1 MKFVGAVVEK
11 LSPLLDKKEIKK
23 MSNCIKN
30 CRLCRNIVISTA
42 VTVVT
47 VDGTD
52 TLGIDIPAG
61 LYRDNCRYC
70 IIVAQTIPATA
81 TIAMPVAI
89 SIGGDT
95 TTVYPIVNCDCSQVT
110 ACAIRTR
117 TKYALCLS
125 TSATSAVFKT
135 LRKLPCYPQETL
147 AVIPAPTTDG
157 GAVAPAVFSARST
170 TSTTPKTT
178 TKPAVKEV

>member
-1 MKFVGAVVEK
+1 
-11 LSPLLDKKEIKK
+11 

-52 TLGIDIPAG
+52 TLVIDIPTG
-61 LYRDNCRYC
+61 FYPDCRRVC
-70 IIVAQTIPATA
+70 LVVAQTIPTTA

-95 TTVYPIVNCDCSQVT
+95 TTVYPVVNCDCSQVT

-117 TKYALCLS
+117 TKYGLCIS
-125 TSATSAVFKT
+125 TTATSAVFKSLKPLT
-135 LRKLPCYPQETL
+135 CYPTETL
-147 AVIPAPTTDG
+147 AVIPAPATT
-157 GAVAPAVFSARST
+157 PAVLTTRIART
-170 TSTTPKTT
+170 TTKTT
-178 TKPAVKEV
+178 TVKEAQA

>member
-1 MKFVGAVVEK
+1 
-11 LSPLLDKKEIKK
+11 
-23 MSNCIKN
+23 MSNCINNK
-30 CRLCRNIVISTA
+30 CQLCRNLVISTA

-52 TLGIDIPAG
+52 TLVIDIPAG
-61 LYRDNCRYC
+61 FYPDCRKIC
-70 IIVAQTIPATA
+70 LVIAQTIPTTA

-95 TTVYPIVNCDCSQVT
+95 TTVYPIVGCDCAQIT

-117 TKYALCLS
+117 KKYPLRIS
-125 TSATSAVFKT
+125 TTPTSAVFKS
-135 LRKLPCYPQETL
+135 LGGLSCAPNNNL

-157 GAVAPAVFSARST
+157 GAGA
-170 TSTTPKTT
+170 
-178 TKPAVKEV
+178 

>member
-1 MKFVGAVVEK
+1 
-11 LSPLLDKKEIKK
+11 

-52 TLGIDIPAG
+52 TLVIDIPTG
-61 LYRDNCRYC
+61 FYPDCRRVC
-70 IIVAQTIPATA
+70 LVVAQTIPTTA

-117 TKYALCLS
+117 TKYGLCIS
-125 TSATSAVFKT
+125 TSATSAVFKSLKPLT
-135 LRKLPCYPQETL
+135 CYPTETL
-147 AVIPAPTTDG
+147 AVIPAPATATT
-157 GAVAPAVFSARST
+157 PAVLTTRTAR
-170 TSTTPKTT
+170 TT
-178 TKPAVKEV
+178 TKATTVKEAQA

>member
-1 MKFVGAVVEK
+1 
-11 LSPLLDKKEIKK
+11 
-23 MSNCIKN
+23 MSNCFNKD
-30 CRLCRNIVISTA
+30 CRLCPNIVISTA

-47 VDGTD
+47 VDGID
-52 TLGIDIPAG
+52 TLVIDVPAG

-70 IIVAQTIPATA
+70 LIVAQTIPTTA
-81 TIAMPVAI
+81 TINMPVAI
-89 SIGGDT
+89 GIGGDT

-125 TSATSAVFKT
+125 TSATSGVFKT

-157 GAVAPAVFSARST
+157 GAVAPAVFSARAT
-170 TSTTPKTT
+170 TTPKTT
-178 TKPAVKEV
+178 TKTAVKEVQYA